1 MPLSRRVD
9 SSDDQDMLLAGLL
22 MAGVVALIVVM
33 GCVADELL
41 GSDADRWARRVR
53 AADEGAQ
60 SCRRQT

>member
-1 MPLSRRVD
+1 
-9 SSDDQDMLLAGLL
+9 MLLAGLL